1 MLCMIFFHACTSCKL
16 PVHNFIGEGM
26 NMPESAVGVQWSKL
40 YLSSTIKPSYILAL
54 LLSILEHSI
63 SSEFA

>member
-1 MLCMIFFHACTSCKL
+1 MT
-16 PVHNFIGEGM
+16 
-26 NMPESAVGVQWSKL
+26 MPESAVGVQWSKL